1 MRHDVDPA
9 QTSSFET
16 MSEVGAPADGAG
28 GLLPPDLGMFDMAPL
43 FLGAQ
48 PEDGID
54 DDDDDDGDDGEGIVD
69 RDDSDDGE
77 YDEDVE
83 DSPRFDSRNR
93 KSAANDA
100 GDALQDINDWV
111 EVGAQAVWSVS
122 SAKPGYGVDKLRD
135 GSVETYWQSDGIQP
149 HIVSIQ
155 FNRRVAVTAI
165 SFYCDEQLD
174 ESYTPVTVSVRSGTS
189 FHDLEEVR
197 RCDVA
202 SPNGYVKIP
211 LSSPPP
217 AGDADMLPLRTN
229 LLQFAVLANFDNGR
243 DCHIR
248 QIKVFGLRQS
258 LAAALRLPEFERAT
272 NARWA
277 LIR

>member
-1 MRHDVDPA
+1 
-9 QTSSFET
+9 
-16 MSEVGAPADGAG
+16 MSGVGAPADGAA
-28 GLLPPDLGMFDMAPL
+28 GLLPPELGGIFDIDPL
-43 FLGAQ
+43 FLDAQ
-48 PEDGID
+48 PGDGID
-54 DDDDDDGDDGEGIVD
+54 DDDDDDRELDEDVDDDEEDDDEVVEHSRRGDT
-69 RDDSDDGE
+69 RNSKNAAAKDSDDS
-77 YDEDVE
+77 V
-83 DSPRFDSRNR
+83 
-93 KSAANDA
+93 
-100 GDALQDINDWV
+100 QDHQDWV

-165 SFYCDEQLD
+165 AFYCDEQLD

-197 RCDVA
+197 RCDVS
-202 SPNGYVKIP
+202 SPNGYVRIA
-211 LSSPPP
+211 LTSPPP

-258 LAAALRLPEFERAT
+258 LSAALRLPEFERAT